1 MRRLFYFILPVFII
15 IPYLLCC
22 GSSAASAA
30 EEDGLK
36 CIDVLAYDYP
46 DDYTSVRGIM
56 SPDRPY
62 NIFDMPFSYGLVYYD
77 VIFETSVSVASAGM
91 RSASS
96 GVFYSLTL
104 QSLGSNRYRCY
115 GQTSAA
121 FNSLKFAFQVNTSAS
136 ANYSVTYYKFDVYTV
151 TDLGTGDLGE
161 MNITPNDDTSVPANY
176 WYRQSSPGVPIVQDF
191 YYFSAS
197 KNYVPY
203 EILLSSVN
211 WRKYDY
217 LDFSFSIEAANIES
231 ISCYIKTS
239 DGLRRYCPFDICYLN
254 GTAIDANEFI
264 GSGTTTTI
272 PTYNIWNINIRVYI
286 PSSYRL
292 SGSFFIAVNGKY
304 HTPGSK
310 CNLQSVIGYYY
321 TTVPSPDLTKLDQIT
336 AAIKESMSSSEA
348 DNNAA
353 QDFTNDMTDK
363 KEQMQANQDFINSV
377 DKPSSDDLGEMV
389 SAGAVL
395 DSSGMGHLTAMIS
408 PVSNNRIVLSILTIS
423 ATLALVSYVFFGKKS

>member
-1 MRRLFYFILPVFII
+1 MRRFFYFILPVFLI

-30 EEDGLK
+30 EDDSLK

-46 DDYTSVRGIM
+46 DDYSSVRGIM
-56 SPDRPY
+56 FPDRPY

-77 VIFETSVSVASAGM
+77 VIFETGVSVSSAGM
-91 RSASS
+91 RSLNS
-96 GVFYSLTL
+96 GAFYSLTL

-121 FNSLKFAFQVNTSAS
+121 FNSLKFAFQVNTTSS
-136 ANYSVTYYKFDVYTV
+136 SNYSVTYYKFDVYTV
-151 TDLGTGDLGE
+151 LDVGTGDLGE
-161 MNITPNDDTSVPANY
+161 VNRSPVPQNENPNY
-176 WYRQSSPGVPIVQDF
+176 WYRQTSVGSDLSVDLP
-191 YYFSAS
+191 YFSAS
-197 KNYVPY
+197 KNYLPY
-203 EILLSSVN
+203 EFLLSSVN

-217 LDFSFSIEAANIES
+217 LDFSFSIDAATIGS
-231 ISCYIKTS
+231 ISAYIKTS
-239 DGLRRYCPFDICYLN
+239 DGLRRYCPFDICFLN
-254 GTAIDANEFI
+254 GTAIDTNEFI
-264 GSGTTTTI
+264 GSGTTTVI
-272 PTYNIWNINIRVYI
+272 PSYNIWNITIRVYI
-286 PSSYRL
+286 PSAYRL
-292 SGSFFIAVNGKY
+292 SGSFFIAVDGKY
-304 HTPGSK
+304 HTAGSK
-310 CNLQSVIGYYY
+310 CLLHSVTGYYY

-377 DKPSSDDLGEMV
+377 DKPSSDQLGDMV

-395 DSSGMGHLTAMIS
+395 DPSGMGYLTAMIS

-423 ATLALVSYVFFGKKS
+423 ATLALVSYVFFGKKT

>member
-1 MRRLFYFILPVFII
+1 MRRFFYFILPVFLI

-77 VIFETSVSVASAGM
+77 IIFETSVSVASAGM

-121 FNSLKFAFQVNTSAS
+121 FNSLKFAFQVNTSS
-136 ANYSVTYYKFDVYTV
+136 NTSYSVTYYKFDVYTV
-151 TDLGTGDLGE
+151 TDLGTGDIGE
-161 MNITPNDDTSVPANY
+161 MNITPNADTSVSSNY

-191 YYFSAS
+191 YYYSAA
-197 KNYVPY
+197 NQFLEYNA
-203 EILLSSVN
+203 LFSSVN

-217 LDFSFSIEAANIES
+217 LDFTFQITASTIEY
-231 ISCYIKTS
+231 ISAYIKTS
-239 DGLRRYCPFDICYLN
+239 NNQYRYLPFEISFLN
-254 GTAIDANEFI
+254 GTAIDKNEFI
-264 GSGTTTTI
+264 GSGSTTVI
-272 PTYNIWNINIRVYI
+272 PAGMQWDIVMRVYV

-292 SGSFFIAVNGKY
+292 SGSLFIDVGGQYKNPA
-304 HTPGSK
+304 SRAW
-310 CNLQSVIGYYY
+310 LQSVVGYYY

-336 AAIKESMSSSEA
+336 AAIKESLSSSDA

-395 DSSGMGHLTAMIS
+395 DSSGMGYLTAMIS